1 MIRDSAGTY
10 LPPALRAKADAA
22 TDADADRLL
31 RRVRGLLNRLA
42 ESNLQ
47 VSLP

>member
-1 MIRDSAGTY
+1 M
-10 LPPALRAKADAA
+10 PPALRAKADTA

-47 VSLP
+47 VSWP